1 MNLFVKLQSNKV
13 ALTVAASAAVA
24 VGIMNVKNTD
34 LSMNVVDLLRSC
46 GIIAPSW
53 VVTAITTCGSALA
66 VATVLGSLGAGLPMA
81 VLEQMAA
88 ASTAAA

>member
-24 VGIMNVKNTD
+24 VGIMNFRSTD

-46 GIIAPSW
+46 GIVAPSW
-53 VVTAITTCGSALA
+53 VVTAITTTGSVLA
-66 VATVLGSLGAGLPMA
+66 VATALGSMGSAVPIA

>member
-13 ALTVAASAAVA
+13 ALTVAASAALA
-24 VGIMNVKNTD
+24 VGVMNVKNTD
-34 LSMNVVDLLRSC
+34 LSMNVVDLLRSA

-53 VVTAITTCGSALA
+53 VVTAITTTGSVLA
-66 VATVLGSLGAGLPMA
+66 VATLIGTLGAGAPAAL
-81 VLEQMAA
+81 LEQLAA